1 MMKLPRVMLAVA
13 GSLAVLAGS
22 SWAKDMTFGYV
33 PGSMIYPYNVATAK
47 GFEAEA
53 KAAGVK
59 TIVLD
64 PQGSVE
70 KQGNAIDDLIA
81 QKVDAIGFLPLDSVV
96 AQSFV
101 DRLSDKGI
109 PVVAVALQV
118 GDPTKRDLR
127 SVYPGLSALVAPDDV
142 VEGEQAAKLALGL
155 LPKDRAAKIAIIEG
169 APGYAVV
176 EQRIAG
182 FKKGLND
189 AGQKFD
195 VLGSQPSNWTPESGQ
210 SICQNFLTANP
221 DLDLIFSEADDM
233 AIGCAR
239 AISAL
244 GSQTK
249 LIATSGGSKTG
260 NAAIASGELS
270 GSVCV
275 KPELLGR
282 MMFREMLDAATNAN
296 FKKGKFVTI
305 DLPIITKDSLAGCP
319 AEW

>member
-1 MMKLPRVMLAVA
+1 MKKYARLILACA
-13 GSLAVLAGS
+13 GSLVVLSGA
-22 SWAKDMTFGYV
+22 SWAKDLTFGYV

-59 TIVLD
+59 TVVLD
-64 PQGSVE
+64 PRGSVE
-70 KQGNAIDDLIA
+70 KQSNSIDDLIA

-101 DRLSDKGI
+101 DRVNDKKI
-109 PVVAVALQV
+109 PIVAVALQV
-118 GDPTKRDLR
+118 GDPTKRELR
-127 SVYPGLSALVAPDDV
+127 DVYPGLTALVAPDDV
-142 VEGEQAAKLALGL
+142 VLGERAATLALDL
-155 LPKDRAAKIAIIEG
+155 LPKDRAATIAIIEG

-176 EQRIAG
+176 EQRIRG
-182 FKKGLND
+182 FKKGLD
-189 AGQKFD
+189 AAGRKYEI
-195 VLGSQPSNWTPESGQ
+195 VGSQPSDWTPESGQ
-210 SICQNFLTANP
+210 TICQNFLTSRP

-239 AISAL
+239 AISAS

-282 MMFREMLDAATNAN
+282 LMFKEMYAAATNTDY
-296 FKKGKFVTI
+296 KKPKFVTI
-305 DLPIITKDSLAGCP
+305 DLPLITKDSLEGCP